1 MSVVNDESKRQ
12 QGTALPCFL
21 VPFLF
26 YFDDIWVSGAVMF
39 AVAKIF
45 TNLVLTDPAAIR
57 TRSTMGR
64 WGRRIKKHQLVW
76 TESLRI
82 SMGPDDSWTPRCVCM
97 HNDFTHTD
105 RHTNSPPY
113 AQDTIL
119 SIEVTYCW
127 MEKMHFL
134 EYSKMH
140 IIRTMHGI

>member
-1 MSVVNDESKRQ
+1 MSVVKDESKRQ

-64 WGRRIKKHQLVW
+64 
-76 TESLRI
+76 
-82 SMGPDDSWTPRCVCM
+82 
-97 HNDFTHTD
+97 
-105 RHTNSPPY
+105 
-113 AQDTIL
+113 
-119 SIEVTYCW
+119 
-127 MEKMHFL
+127 
-134 EYSKMH
+134 
-140 IIRTMHGI
+140 